1 MTTEMLT
8 ADGTTTRRGFL
19 GKVTGSAIALYAVAT
34 GALSLLFLRPRVT
47 YGPPSRLSIGKP
59 DAFVS
64 GSQTVLPE
72 AKMVIRREG
81 NRIAAIS
88 TVCTHLGCTV
98 NPSDTGF
105 DCPCHGSTYD
115 QSGEV
120 TGGPAPAALAWF
132 KVAQQ
137 PNGELVVDK
146 HATVPAETFLE
157 VKS

>member
-1 MTTEMLT
+1 MTTETLT
-8 ADGTTTRRGFL
+8 ADGKSTRRGFM
-19 GKVTGSAIALYAVAT
+19 GKVTGSALAIYAAAT
-34 GALSLLFLRPRVT
+34 GALSFLFLRPRVT
-47 YGPPSRLSIGKP
+47 YGPPSRLNIGKP
-59 DAFVS
+59 EEYVS
-64 GSQTVLPE
+64 GQQAVLAE
-72 AKMVIRREG
+72 AKLVIRRDG
-81 NRIAAIS
+81 NKIAAIS

-120 TGGPAPAALAWF
+120 TGGPAPAALAWY

-146 HATVPAETFLE
+146 HEAVPAETYLE